1 MEGVKTMYVI
11 NRKRFRYA
19 VRTVRN
25 AVLVLIAVIW
35 FCVFIYQHS
44 GLNVDIEEV
53 SSKAYREDVAYEW
66 VVRNSPENGRV
77 KESVPIKVVYR
88 FYE

>member
-1 MEGVKTMYVI
+1 MYKVVD
-11 NRKRFRYA
+11 RKRFRYA

-44 GLNVDIEEV
+44 GLNYKVEEDAV
-53 SSKAYREDVAYEW
+53 REFVTYEYLTET
-66 VVRNSPENGRV
+66 SAENPRQ
-77 KESVPIKVVYR
+77 KETKPVKVVYR
-88 FYE
+88 WFE